1 MNALR
6 INSYIGKDGLK
17 IGINKLKM
25 FKNKRV
31 EIIIIPED
39 EKKYSAD
46 KSNFFDA
53 VGKVDIDK
61 NKINSLRES
70 SLI

>member
-6 INSYIGKDGLK
+6 INGYIDKDGLK

-31 EIIIIPED
+31 EIIILPEN
-39 EKKYSAD
+39 EKTHSTD
-46 KSNFFDA
+46 KSNFFEA
-53 VGKVDIDK
+53 VGKVDIDQDM
-61 NKINSLRES
+61 IHSLRELS
-70 SLI
+70 RI

>member
-6 INSYIGKDGLK
+6 INSYIGKDGIK

-39 EKKYSAD
+39 KKIYSAD
-46 KSNFFDA
+46 KSDFFDA
-53 VGKVDIDK
+53 VGKPV
-61 NKINSLRES
+61 N
-70 SLI
+70 